1 MWGLTHLGKQRTRV
15 RRVLRTAH
23 VDDVAGQSRGQR
35 AYEAAGRLG
44 AHDLRPDG
52 EGNQRVQMA
61 RAISASRWRGQSAP
75 NNHSC
80 PFMAPST
87 DGTQRRTTA
96 LNGTRFQSN
105 GNQRTCSRMAS
116 TSAQSFC
123 GKAESASTSG
133 GCARS
138 STNTSLYPPSCASG
152 LNQLRPNSCEL
163 VISGHQWSSVVIS
176 GHQWSSVVIS
186 GHQWSS
192 VVISRPNSC
201 VATKTINCN
210 QMKSIEIKGN
220 QLHPFQSAHLRSSSS
235 VATKTV
241 APLTNPS
248 SFASCPKNSVVILP
262 PKTAA

>member
-1 MWGLTHLGKQRTRV
+1 LVNSGRVSVGCCARRTLMMWPDRV
-15 RRVLRTAH
+15 EGSEPTKPPGASAH
-23 VDDVAGQSRGQR
+23 TIC
-35 AYEAAGRLG
+35 
-44 AHDLRPDG
+44 
-52 EGNQRVQMA
+52 VQMA

-186 GHQWSS
+186 GHQSS
-192 VVISRPNSC
+192 E
-201 VATKTINCN
+201 KTRAWRRRQSIAINCN
-210 QMKSIEIKGN
+210 QLQSIAIN
-220 QLHPFQSAHLRSSSS
+220 
-235 VATKTV
+235 
-241 APLTNPS
+241 
-248 SFASCPKNSVVILP
+248 
-262 PKTAA
+262 

>member
-1 MWGLTHLGKQRTRV
+1 MVNSGRVSVGCCARRTLMTWPDRV
-15 RRVLRTAH
+15 EGSEPTKPPGASAH
-23 VDDVAGQSRGQR
+23 TIC
-35 AYEAAGRLG
+35 
-44 AHDLRPDG
+44 
-52 EGNQRVQMA
+52 VQMA
-61 RAISASRWRGQSAP
+61 RAISASRWRGQSARP
-75 NNHSC
+75 DGEGNQRRTIIHAISQTIHS
-80 PFMAPST
+80 PFMVPST

-96 LNGTRFQSN
+96 LNGNQWQSN
-105 GNQRTCSRMAS
+105 DNQRTCSRMAS

-186 GHQWSS
+186 
-192 VVISRPNSC
+192 RPNSC

-210 QMKSIEIKGN
+210 QLQSIAIN
-220 QLHPFQSAHLRSSSS
+220 
-235 VATKTV
+235 
-241 APLTNPS
+241 
-248 SFASCPKNSVVILP
+248 
-262 PKTAA
+262 